1 MDGTVFFSFPH
12 GALPFLSVS
21 FTIISDDGKKASR
34 IPLQQKNARAVKPG
48 RCAFQLT
55 LFFEELLLF
64 AFTGGNLGGFRVYLS
79 HFGSCTAKTVLAA
92 AELAVIDDEVRD
104 NADDE
109 GEMTFDEFEKVAAK
123 RVADVTLRMPQ
134 TRMEL
139 TTNRFLLLPRSTRWS
154 IWRPETAM
162 KP

>member
-1 MDGTVFFSFPH
+1 MDGAVFFSFPH

-64 AFTGGNLGGFRVYLS
+64 AFTGGDLGGFRVYLS

-92 AELAVIDDEVRD
+92 AELAVIDNEVRD
-104 NADDE
+104 IIMSQYDKAKTILNDNMAKVH
-109 GEMTFDEFEKVAAK
+109 KVAQKLFVEEKISGEDFRAIMQNE
-123 RVADVTLRMPQ
+123 AEQ
-134 TRMEL
+134 
-139 TTNRFLLLPRSTRWS
+139 
-154 IWRPETAM
+154 
-162 KP
+162 

>member
-1 MDGTVFFSFPH
+1 MGLYFFRFRTVLS
-12 GALPFLSVS
+12 PFLPVS

-48 RCAFQLT
+48 RCVFQLT

-64 AFTGGNLGGFRVYLS
+64 AFTRGNLGGFRVYLS

-109 GEMTFDEFEKVAAK
+109 
-123 RVADVTLRMPQ
+123 RLRPVSSS
-134 TRMEL
+134 
-139 TTNRFLLLPRSTRWS
+139 FP
-154 IWRPETAM
+154 AG
-162 KP
+162 

>member
-1 MDGTVFFSFPH
+1 M
-12 GALPFLSVS
+12 
-21 FTIISDDGKKASR
+21 
-34 IPLQQKNARAVKPG
+34 KPG

-64 AFTGGNLGGFRVYLS
+64 ALRGGNLGGFRVYLS

-109 GEMTFDEFEKVAAK
+109 GNSQK
-123 RVADVTLRMPQ
+123 DVMFSRAPPVMLFVPKPKYKPPMPQ

-139 TTNRFLLLPRSTRWS
+139 TTNRFFTVAEINTVEHLGPRR
-154 IWRPETAM
+154 R
-162 KP
+162 